1 MSEPGTESW
10 RRAEASRLISFGRA
24 AALPGGGFGWLDV
37 NGGIDPAQP
46 RPLYL
51 NARMTYVFALAHLD
65 GVAGADALAA
75 AGISAIADRYAD
87 GANGGWYSSLDP
99 AGNVLDTTK
108 ANYAHA
114 HVLLAAASALAAGV
128 PVAAA
133 VLEAAAAAIAR
144 HYWSDAESHS
154 REN

>member
-1 MSEPGTESW
+1 MSEPGTVQPGTEPW

-37 NGGIDPAQP
+37 DGGIDPAQP

-65 GVAGADALAA
+65 GVAGADTLAASGLDALA
-75 AGISAIADRYAD
+75 GRYAD
-87 GANGGWYSSLDP
+87 REHGGFFASLDA
-99 AGNVLDTTK
+99 AGNVLDATK

-128 PVAAA
+128 PGAGP
-133 VLEAAAAAIAR
+133 VLEAAASAIGR
-144 HYWSDAESHS
+144 HFW
-154 REN
+154 